1 MRVKLNGILYETV
14 EDAAR
19 VYNVVPNTIRRWLR
33 EGREN
38 AAVVKFKGDKRGNP
52 QPITIEGMTFPTQK
66 AANDAFGLSDN
77 FLTQALNRNSVTALA
92 KVTAAARAYKEKNQ

>member
-38 AAVVKFKGDKRGNP
+38 AAVVKFKGD
-52 QPITIEGMTFPTQK
+52 
-66 AANDAFGLSDN
+66 
-77 FLTQALNRNSVTALA
+77 SVVIHNLLRLR
-92 KVTAAARAYKEKNQ
+92 V